1 MTGSDGNINGPY
13 FFYTSF
19 NFSADIH
26 GAQAPLQLNFI
37 SVFKD
42 GNTCVGEVHVAKCT
56 LVPAI
61 VEQHVILV
69 NKTLS
74 LDPAYDYSS
83 DKLIQYITSTSQ
95 GVIETHGGMHLFLS
109 TRYNSHVETRFD
121 GVYGLEI
128 FHQAGSSQLE

>member
-69 NKTLS
+69 NKTLTR
-74 LDPAYDYSS
+74 PMITPQTSS
-83 DKLIQYITSTSQ
+83 FNTLLARHK
-95 GVIETHGGMHLFLS
+95 V
-109 TRYNSHVETRFD
+109 
-121 GVYGLEI
+121 
-128 FHQAGSSQLE
+128 